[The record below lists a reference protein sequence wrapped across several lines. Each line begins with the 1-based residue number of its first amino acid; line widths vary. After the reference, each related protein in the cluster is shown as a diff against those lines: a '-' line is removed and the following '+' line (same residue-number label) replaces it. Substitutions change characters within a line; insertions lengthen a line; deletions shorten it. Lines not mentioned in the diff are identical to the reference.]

1 MEAAENEKVEFVP
14 RLIPASAKG
23 LVEEW
28 LHEVNICSL
37 YLGFA
42 QRIIIFSSRSEYDPK
57 CISHPSNAQGVCE
70 DIDRFNIGLALA
82 VIYDD

>member
-42 QRIIIFSSRSEYDPK
+42 
-57 CISHPSNAQGVCE
+57 
-70 DIDRFNIGLALA
+70 
-82 VIYDD
+82 